1 MSQTLSKTTEYNPKL
16 SDSFGGTVEK
26 NIPEDVVWIDDAFYV
41 KETRFGLYTSIR
53 KNKQQD
59 IIRELELKAPD
70 YGVGK

>member
-1 MSQTLSKTTEYNPKL
+1 MSKKSKKNSKGDTWEWEETPEM
-16 SDSFGGTVEK
+16 TAAVERLH
-26 NIPEDVVWIDDAFYV
+26 
-41 KETRFGLYTSIR
+41 ETIR

>member
-1 MSQTLSKTTEYNPKL
+1 MTKKEFRKTDSKGREETWEWEETEEMRKA
-16 SDSFGGTVEK
+16 VERLH
-26 NIPEDVVWIDDAFYV
+26 
-41 KETRFGLYTSIR
+41 ETIR